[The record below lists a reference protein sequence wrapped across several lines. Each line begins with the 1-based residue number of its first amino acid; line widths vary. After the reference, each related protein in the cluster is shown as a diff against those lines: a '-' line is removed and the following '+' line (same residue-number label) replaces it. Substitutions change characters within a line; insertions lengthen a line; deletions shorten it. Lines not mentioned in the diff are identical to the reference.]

1 MRDSGGSLRRV
12 GLRAVS
18 TLALVCWAQTAVLA
32 EQQQLSPDD
41 VGVIGEAGLIKQAP
55 PPPTPEAG
63 TSALNDY
70 PTQARA
76 DYVFGCMQ
84 VNGQSPVELA
94 KCSCSIDV
102 IASII
107 PYEKYVEAE
116 TILSVRQRGGESTA
130 PLFAPG
136 MTAIVDDL
144 KRAQVEGEI
153 KCF

>member
-1 MRDSGGSLRRV
+1 MTVARARVLAGGCALS
-12 GLRAVS
+12 
-18 TLALVCWAQTAVLA
+18 LALIVASASELFAVEPLV
-32 EQQQLSPDD
+32 PDD

-55 PPPTPEAG
+55 QGDPSLG
-63 TSALNDY
+63 ISHLNDY
-70 PTQARA
+70 PTSARA

-84 VNGQSPVELA
+84 VNGQTPVELS

-116 TILSVRQRGGESTA
+116 TILSVRQKGGESTA
-130 PLFAPG
+130 PLFSPV
-136 MTAIVDDL
+136 MKTIVDDL
-144 KRAQVEGEI
+144 KRAQVEGEM